1 MSLKF
6 PYNADQSA
14 AVSHII
20 NKRVSVVQTNMVGA
34 IVPTNDELKQIFQGA
49 MSVPDHGQLHPARF
63 VVIQGDKKRPYINK
77 MYEVKTA
84 GNPNFPMTED
94 EYANNF
100 AGVGMFI
107 VAFANIQLGK
117 IQPYEQEWSVAAS
130 IQNML
135 NLFYAFGYA
144 AKWNSM
150 HIDKAA
156 SFKEYLNVDA
166 EWVPMGYLM
175 IGKSADTAKQ
185 KSRDDY
191 QDYFIN
197 F

>member
-6 PYNADQSA
+6 PYTEDQSS

-20 NKRVSVVQTNMVGA
+20 NNRVSVMQTNMVGQC
-34 IVPTNDELKQIFQGA
+34 VPSDDELKQIFQGA

-63 VVIQGDKKRPYINK
+63 VVIKGDKKRPYINK
-77 MYEVKTA
+77 MYQVKTA
-84 GNPNFPMTED
+84 DSPNFPLSED
-94 EYANNF
+94 EYAKNF
-100 AGVGMFI
+100 NGVGMFI
-107 VAFANIQLGK
+107 VAFANIQEGK
-117 IQPYEQEWSVAAS
+117 IQPYEQEWSVVAS

-150 HIDKAA
+150 HKDKAA
-156 SFKEYLNVDA
+156 PFKTYLNVD
-166 EWVPMGYLM
+166 ENWVPMGYLM
-175 IGKSADTAKQ
+175 VGKSADTAKQ
-185 KSRDDY
+185 KSRDEFDEF
-191 QDYFIN
+191 FIN